1 MGFQLIEPRILSVH
15 TFLKAKHHV
24 LGSLG
29 LDKRLDSLCRQFEQK
44 VVAFGFGFQI
54 SGLVNLPM
62 RDEQNTI

>member
-1 MGFQLIEPRILSVH
+1 M
-15 TFLKAKHHV
+15 

-29 LDKRLDSLCRQFEQK
+29 LGKRLDSLCTQSEQK

-54 SGLVNLPM
+54 SGLLNLPV